1 MRDAQQKIA
10 RQALTQI
17 KSIPMPG
24 GDREWIDRLNAAPIP
39 EFCALLDGVWEHSPW
54 IIAQAAHMRP
64 FSDVEDLMAAMWRT
78 VCDADDSRKLA
89 LLRAH
94 PDLAGRLAKAGN
106 LSSDSGREQAS
117 LDLDRLG
124 DEEYERF
131 SAWNAEYRKRFDF
144 PFIIC
149 VRNHTKA
156 SIAEAFEQRLANNIS
171 SEMQIA
177 LDEVRSIAA
186 YRVRDRSRGMNG
198 KLTTHVLDLV
208 RGCPAAGMRIDV
220 VDESGGV
227 LKTFTTNQDGRTEPP
242 ALSSAEMREGI
253 FELRFFVG
261 AYFGERAFLDVV
273 PVRFRISSAA
283 ESYHVP
289 LLCTPWGYSTYRG
302 S

>member
-10 RQALTQI
+10 PQHLIQI
-17 KSIPMPG
+17 KRTLMPG
-24 GDREWIDRLNAAPIP
+24 GEREWMDRLNAAPVS

-54 IIAQAAHMRP
+54 IVAQTAHMRP
-64 FSDVEDLMAAMWRT
+64 FENVEGLMAAMWT
-78 VCDADDSRKLA
+78 IVCDADDSLKLA

-94 PDLAGRLAKAGN
+94 PDLAGRLARAGN
-106 LSSDSGREQAS
+106 LSCDSGREQAS
-117 LDLDRLG
+117 LGLDRLG
-124 DEEYERF
+124 DAEYERF
-131 SAWNAEYRKRFDF
+131 SRWNREYRERFDF

-156 SIAEAFEQRLANNIS
+156 SIAEAFERRLGNNIS

-208 RGCPAAGMRIDV
+208 RGCPAAGMRIDLM
-220 VDESGGV
+220 DESGSV
-227 LKTFTTNQDGRTEPP
+227 LKTLTTNQEGRTESP
-242 ALSSAEMREGI
+242 ALSPAEMRTGVYE
-253 FELRFFVG
+253 FRFFVG
-261 AYFGERAFLDVV
+261 TYFGETAFLDVV
-273 PVRFRISSAA
+273 PVRFRISGIT

-289 LLCTPWGYSTYRG
+289 LLCTPWSYSTYRG

>member
-1 MRDAQQKIA
+1 
-10 RQALTQI
+10 
-17 KSIPMPG
+17 MPG

-54 IIAQAAHMRP
+54 IVAQAAHMRP
-64 FSDVEDLMAAMWRT
+64 FSDVEGLMAAMWRI
-78 VCDADDSRKLA
+78 VCEADDSRKLV

-94 PDLAGRLAKAGN
+94 PDLAGRLARAGN

-117 LDLDRLG
+117 LGLDRLG
-124 DEEYERF
+124 EEEYEQF
-131 SAWNAEYRKRFDF
+131 SAWNQEYRKRFGF

-149 VRNHTKA
+149 VRNHTRA
-156 SIAEAFEQRLANNIS
+156 SIAEAFELRLRNNIS

-177 LDEVRSIAA
+177 LDEVRRIAE

-208 RGCPAAGMRIDV
+208 RGCPARGMRIDL
-220 VDESGGV
+220 VDESGSV
-227 LKTFTTNQDGRTEPP
+227 LKALTTNQDGRTESP
-242 ALSSAEMREGI
+242 ALSPAEMREGV
-253 FELRFFVG
+253 FEFRFFVG
-261 AYFGERAFLDVV
+261 EYFGETAFLDTV
-273 PVRFRISSAA
+273 PVRFRISSIA

-289 LLCTPWGYSTYRG
+289 LLCTPWSYSTYRG